1 MIYVVAAVSENGVIG
16 RNGKLPWHI
25 SNDFK
30 WFKSMTYGGV
40 VIMGRKTWDS
50 IGRPLPGRLNIVLS
64 RKFTVGHGVIT
75 CKTISQALYYAEG
88 QHVYIIGGSEIFNA
102 AFLQCRVDGIILTR
116 VLKRIE
122 GDRYLVLPL
131 KKQLC
136 WKSNIYGSDHLPYR
150 FELYKL

>member
-1 MIYVVAAVSENGVIG
+1 M
-16 RNGKLPWHI
+16 
-25 SNDFK
+25 
-30 WFKSMTYGGV
+30 
-40 VIMGRKTWDS
+40 
-50 IGRPLPGRLNIVLS
+50 LS